1 MCSIKRLCLE
11 ILENLQKS
19 IGARVSL
26 LIKLK
31 PLDLLIVLLNSIAHA
46 VSYC

>member
-1 MCSIKRLCLE
+1 MCSTKRLSLE

-26 LIKLK
+26 SVQLK

-46 VSYC
+46 VPYW